1 MISVCDGPME
11 TACYVEY
18 IWVKIR
24 CMLGW
29 SIGFGHKTAEL
40 HFFRTRAQLMSAQ
53 NETLL

>member
-18 IWVKIR
+18 IWVEIR
-24 CMLGW
+24 CMLDW

-40 HFFRTRAQLMSAQ
+40 HFFRMSAQLMSAQ